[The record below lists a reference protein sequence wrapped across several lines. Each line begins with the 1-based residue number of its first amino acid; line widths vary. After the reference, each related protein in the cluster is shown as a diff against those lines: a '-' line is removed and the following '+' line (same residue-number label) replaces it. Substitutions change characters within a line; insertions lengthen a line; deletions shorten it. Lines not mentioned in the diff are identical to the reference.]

1 MMDAWALRH
10 HPCDAP
16 RRSPGLAADENGG
29 AAVPQGHQMEFT
41 PNTLQPRVTPA
52 SRPRWGP
59 SSGWNGSTLS
69 GIW

>member
-29 AAVPQGHQMEFT
+29 AAVPQGHQMGFT
-41 PNTLQPRVTPA
+41 PSTLQPRVTPA
-52 SRPRWGP
+52 SRPR
-59 SSGWNGSTLS
+59 
-69 GIW
+69 